1 MTRPK
6 PEFLW
11 PVLEGTHRALD
22 GDTVEV
28 VYDLGCWE
36 TRLNHIRLDGLDTP
50 ESFRPKSAF
59 KELEK
64 EVGYLVK
71 ALVVRWLSDREETH
85 VFYGTSTQKP
95 KYAKRSIG
103 EVYALGPGE
112 KTSLNAY
119 LLGLGVAKPY
129 QGGKRDWSKEELL
142 DIQALATVELDR
154 LGVPG
159 HERTK

>member
-11 PVLEGTHRALD
+11 PVIAGTERALD

-36 TRLNHIRLDGLDTP
+36 KRLSHVRLHGLDTP

-59 KELEK
+59 KVLEK
-64 EVGYLVK
+64 QVGNLVK
-71 ALVVRWLSDREETH
+71 EIVVRWLSDRADTH
-85 VFYGTSTQKP
+85 QLYGSSTAKP

-103 EVYALGPGE
+103 VIYADDANGNRE
-112 KTSLNAY
+112 SLNDH
-119 LLGLGVAKPY
+119 LLALALAKPY
-129 QGGKRDWSKEELL
+129 GGGKRDWTEAELL
-142 DIQALATVELDR
+142 TIQDLAQAELDR
-154 LGVPG
+154 LGA
-159 HERTK
+159 